1 MSGLNTSG
9 INDRSCPDWT
19 ALVALRERAADAA
32 DAADTAE
39 PAGWAAAVAHL
50 DACPRCRREAMAAD
64 PLLVFRRLPVAEMP
78 EAVEQAEAESMRQAV
93 AAMRTAK
100 RLESRR
106 SFAGWRRWAA
116 AAVLTVAS
124 LAVGDKAPVDLNPAV
139 AAPAAAAA
147 SEAVAVAAAPEAPG
161 PAGTAVLERLDGSE
175 DARVYQVNG
184 KNLTAFM
191 IVGDKVDV

>member
-1 MSGLNTSG
+1 MSGR
-9 INDRSCPDWT
+9 IDPRWSCPDWT
-19 ALVALRERAADAA
+19 ALVALRDRED
-32 DAADTAE
+32 AE

-124 LAVGDKAPVDLNPAV
+124 LAVGDRAPVDLNPA
-139 AAPAAAAA
+139 AAVV
-147 SEAVAVAAAPEAPG
+147 SEAVAAAAVAAAPEAPS
-161 PAGTAVLERLDGSE
+161 PAAPRSSNGSTAPTPASIRW
-175 DARVYQVNG
+175 
-184 KNLTAFM
+184 TAK
-191 IVGDKVDV
+191 ISRRS

>member
-1 MSGLNTSG
+1 MSGLTM
-9 INDRSCPDWT
+9 SCPDWT
-19 ALVALRERAADAA
+19 ALVALRERAAHAS
-32 DAADTAE
+32 DTAE
-39 PAGWAAAVAHL
+39 PAGWAEAVTHL

-64 PLLVFRRLPVAEMP
+64 PLLVFWRLPVTEMP
-78 EAVEQAEAESMRQAV
+78 EAEERAEAESMRQAV

-124 LAVGDKAPVDLNPAV
+124 LTLGDRAPVELNPAV
-139 AAPAAAAA
+139 AEPEAA
-147 SEAVAVAAAPEAPG
+147 SAAGAVAAAPEAPS
-161 PAGTAVLERLDGSE
+161 PAATAVLERLDGS
-175 DARVYQVNG
+175 DARVYQVDG
-184 KNLTAFM
+184 KDLTAFM

>member
-1 MSGLNTSG
+1 VSVSNMNGPNT
-9 INDRSCPDWT
+9 SCPDWT
-19 ALVALRERAADAA
+19 ALVALRERAVDGVDA
-32 DAADTAE
+32 AE
-39 PAGWAAAVAHL
+39 PAGWAEAVAHL

-64 PLLVFRRLPVAEMP
+64 PLLVFRRLPVSEMP

-93 AAMRTAK
+93 AAMRTAR

-124 LAVGDKAPVDLNPAV
+124 LAMGDRAPVELNPAVTAPEAPAAV
-139 AAPAAAAA
+139 AAPAAPSPAA
-147 SEAVAVAAAPEAPG
+147 
-161 PAGTAVLERLDGSE
+161 TAVLERLDGS
-175 DARVYQVNG
+175 DARVYQVDG
-184 KNLTAFM
+184 KDLTAFM

>member
-1 MSGLNTSG
+1 MSVSM
-9 INDRSCPDWT
+9 SCPDWT
-19 ALVALRERAADAA
+19 ALVALRERAADT
-32 DAADTAE
+32 ADTAE
-39 PAGWAAAVAHL
+39 PAGWAAAVTHL

-93 AAMRTAK
+93 AAMRTAR
-100 RLESRR
+100 RLESGR

-124 LAVGDKAPVDLNPAV
+124 LAMGDKAPVELS
-139 AAPAAAAA
+139 PAAVPETPA
-147 SEAVAVAAAPEAPG
+147 AVAAAPEAPS
-161 PAGTAVLERLDGSE
+161 PAATAVLERLDGS
-175 DARVYQVNG
+175 DARVYQVDG
-184 KNLTAFM
+184 KDLTAFM

>member
-1 MSGLNTSG
+1 MSASNMSGPNT
-9 INDRSCPDWT
+9 ICPDWT
-19 ALVALRERAADAA
+19 GLVESRER
-32 DAADTAE
+32 E
-39 PAGWAAAVAHL
+39 PAGWAAAVAHF

-64 PLLVFRRLPVAEMP
+64 PLLVFRRLPVTEMP

-124 LAVGDKAPVDLNPAV
+124 LAMGDRAPVELNPAV
-139 AAPAAAAA
+139 AP
-147 SEAVAVAAAPEAPG
+147 EAVAVAAAPEAVS
-161 PAGTAVLERLDGSE
+161 PAATAVLERLDGS
-175 DARVYQVNG
+175 DARVYQVDG
-184 KNLTAFM
+184 KDLTAFM

>member
-1 MSGLNTSG
+1 M
-9 INDRSCPDWT
+9 SCPDWT
-19 ALVALRERAADAA
+19 GLVALRERED
-32 DAADTAE
+32 AE
-39 PAGWAAAVAHL
+39 PAGWAEAVTHL
-50 DACPRCRREAMAAD
+50 DTCPRCRREAMAAD
-64 PLLVFRRLPVAEMP
+64 PLLVFRRLPVTEMP

-124 LAVGDKAPVDLNPAV
+124 LAVGRDKAPMDLSPAV
-139 AAPAAAAA
+139 AA
-147 SEAVAVAAAPEAPG
+147 SEAVATAAVAAAPAAPS
-161 PAGTAVLERLDGSE
+161 PAATAVLERLDGS
-175 DARVYQVNG
+175 DARVYQVDG
-184 KNLTAFM
+184 KDLTAFM

>member
-1 MSGLNTSG
+1 MSGLNM
-9 INDRSCPDWT
+9 SCPDWT

-32 DAADTAE
+32 NSANAAE
-39 PAGWAAAVAHL
+39 PAGWAEAVAHL

-93 AAMRTAK
+93 AAMRTAR

-124 LAVGDKAPVDLNPAV
+124 LAVGRDKAPVTLS
-139 AAPAAAAA
+139 PAAAVPEAA
-147 SEAVAVAAAPEAPG
+147 AAVAAAPEAPS
-161 PAGTAVLERLDGSE
+161 PDGTAVLERLDGS
-175 DARVYQVNG
+175 DARVYQVDG
-184 KNLTAFM
+184 KDLTAFM